1 MKNKHFTFI
10 GLIFLVVITSIT
22 TLILSGFSNFLF
34 TGSIYGF
41 TNEEMEFISKLMA
54 SKKILSEN
62 FYGEISDKMI
72 YDGAM
77 SGMLEALDDPYTS
90 YLDDEENQELLE
102 IAEGEYEGIGVVISG
117 NVEKGSDITVIGIIK
132 DSPAEKAELKLLDK
146 IVSVD
151 GVMCKDLTLEEVSQ
165 KMKVQAGTEL
175 NLVIDRDGKN
185 ISKVV
190 KTEAIVLKSVYSENM
205 DGIGYIQIASF
216 DEHTGEEF
224 STEYNKLREENIKGL
239 IVDVRD
245 NGGGIYD
252 EVIKI
257 AKILVPE
264 GLIVYTEDKDG
275 KKVEERSYGKGIDI
289 PLVLLV
295 NEESASASEVLAGA
309 VKDRDCGT
317 LIGKKTFGKGVVQGW
332 YMIGD
337 GTSIKLTIA
346 KYFTP
351 SGVCIEG
358 IGIEPDIEVENTS
371 YTKDLQLDKAIEFLN
386 DKIKD

>member
-1 MKNKHFTFI
+1 MKNKHFTLI

-22 TLILSGFSNFLF
+22 TLILSGFSNMFL
-34 TGSIYGF
+34 TGTIYGY
-41 TNEEMEFISKLMA
+41 TNDEMLFIKKLMA

-62 FYGEISDKMI
+62 FYGEISEEKI

-77 SGMLEALDDPYTS
+77 SGMLNSLNDPYTS
-90 YLDDEENQELLE
+90 YLNTEENKDLLE
-102 IAEGEYEGIGVVISG
+102 IAEGQYEGIGVIISAEVG
-117 NVEKGSDITVIGIIK
+117 KTDITVIGIIE
-132 DSPAEKAELKLLDK
+132 DSPAKKADIKLLDK
-146 IVSVD
+146 IVSID
-151 GVMCKDLTLEEVSQ
+151 GTMCDNLTIEQ
-165 KMKVQAGTEL
+165 AAAKMKVKAGTEL
-175 NLVIDRDGKN
+175 NLVIERNGEN
-185 ISKVV
+185 IEKKI
-190 KTEAIVLKSVYSENM
+190 KTEEIILKSIYAENM

-216 DEHTGEEF
+216 DEHTGDEF
-224 STEYNKLREENIKGL
+224 TKEYNKLREENVKGL

-245 NGGGIYD
+245 NGGGIYE

-275 KKVEERSYGKGIDI
+275 KKTEERTYGEGIDI
-289 PLVLLV
+289 PLVILI
-295 NEESASASEVLAGA
+295 NEESASASEILAGA
-309 VKDRDCGT
+309 IKDRECGT

-351 SGVCIEG
+351 SGICIEG

-371 YTKDLQLDKAIEFLN
+371 ITKDLQLDKAKKIIR
-386 DKIKD
+386 DKITN